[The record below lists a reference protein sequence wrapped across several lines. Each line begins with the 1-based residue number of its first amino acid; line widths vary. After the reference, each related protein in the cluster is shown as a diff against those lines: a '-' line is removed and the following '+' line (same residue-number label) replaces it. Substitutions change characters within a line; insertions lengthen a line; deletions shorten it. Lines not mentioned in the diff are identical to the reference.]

1 MEIEYIDR
9 NITQKMLNSVLRPIL
24 TTCVEFL
31 PEEGAQEYVLAFT
44 MRSISSFM
52 LYYHCHGS
60 PQQHHIQPDAPVMDV
75 PAVHLYALGVVDI
88 TSSAGLP
95 HAGDAGEDRVV
106 LLDIFPIPRNFLL
119 DDGTGTDEAHLTF
132 ENIQELRQLIEAGL
146 SKEGAAL
153 CDAGIVLQFEFS
165 IPFFFRRRIGRE
177 EVV

>member
-75 PAVHLYALGVVDI
+75 PAVHLHSFGIVDI

-165 IPFFFRRRIGRE
+165 IPFFFRRWIRRE
-177 EVV
+177 EMV

>member
-1 MEIEYIDR
+1 MAEDNR
-9 NITQKMLNSVLRPIL
+9 NGA
-24 TTCVEFL
+24 
-31 PEEGAQEYVLAFT
+31 PEEHQ
-44 MRSISSFM
+44 
-52 LYYHCHGS
+52 
-60 PQQHHIQPDAPVMDV
+60 IQPDAPVMDV
-75 PAVHLYALGVVDI
+75 PAVHLYALGIVDI

-95 HAGDAGEDRVV
+95 HAGDAGKDGVV

-132 ENIQELRQLIEAGL
+132 EDVQELRQLIEAGL